1 MAIAGSEQAS
11 PHYVLTLA
19 HGAGYVAPTVIHG
32 ALMHHLRSCL
42 RIGAFVLLA
51 ASTIAPVSAAAQD
64 FYRGNTIEIIIS
76 TEVCGGLDAKAR
88 AVARHLVNP
97 INVNTTIVPETTPRA
112 GQITN
117 AQ

>member
-64 FYRGNTIEIIIS
+64 FYRGKPIDLIIS
-76 TEVCGGLDAKAR
+76 TGVGRGRDANAPVR
-88 AVARHLVNP
+88 ARHLAKHIP
-97 INVNTTIVPETTPRA
+97 RQPPLVPQHIA
-112 GQITN
+112 GP
-117 AQ
+117 